1 MVVFEKAPPE
11 ALQLLQTPIR
21 DLGLRIE
28 ETPLYRQVE
37 QLYRELE
44 QKGIHHFR
52 PPCYLSD
59 EWGCPSG
66 EPVIGVP
73 FYLAD
78 RRTAHL
84 ENELNDIESE
94 REVMMYLR
102 HEAGHAFN
110 YAYELFTT
118 DEWTGMF
125 GPFRR
130 AYRDDFKFVPFSRDY
145 VRHIAGW
152 YAQKH
157 PDEDFAESFAVWL
170 DPSSHWRARYRGWG
184 AIRKIEYVD
193 RIAATVGDQRPLRAN
208 GTTDVT
214 VNEMEQTVEEYY
226 REMHSDESE
235 IIASLA
241 LDTDLT
247 DIFMHPS
254 QSKPEMEL
262 VDAVTLVSE
271 HRRDLVDKVNYWTG
285 VRRTLVRALVAAIEQ
300 RVREL
305 GLIVPRH
312 RSRAAMIDL
321 TVYVSTLS
329 MSFLT
334 GGKPL
339 RHRVSLMKTR

>member
-1 MVVFEKAPPE
+1 
-11 ALQLLQTPIR
+11 
-21 DLGLRIE
+21 
-28 ETPLYRQVE
+28 
-37 QLYRELE
+37 
-44 QKGIHHFR
+44 
-52 PPCYLSD
+52 
-59 EWGCPSG
+59 
-66 EPVIGVP
+66 
-73 FYLAD
+73 
-78 RRTAHL
+78 
-84 ENELNDIESE
+84 
-94 REVMMYLR
+94 
-102 HEAGHAFN
+102 
-110 YAYELFTT
+110 
-118 DEWTGMF
+118 
-125 GPFRR
+125 
-130 AYRDDFKFVPFSRDY
+130 
-145 VRHIAGW
+145 
-152 YAQKH
+152 
-157 PDEDFAESFAVWL
+157 
-170 DPSSHWRARYRGWG
+170 
-184 AIRKIEYVD
+184 
-193 RIAATVGDQRPLRAN
+193 
-208 GTTDVT
+208 
-214 VNEMEQTVEEYY
+214 MEQTVEEYY

-262 VDAVTLVSE
+262 LDAVTLVSE

-285 VRRTLVRALVAAIEQ
+285 VRRTLVRALVSAIEQ